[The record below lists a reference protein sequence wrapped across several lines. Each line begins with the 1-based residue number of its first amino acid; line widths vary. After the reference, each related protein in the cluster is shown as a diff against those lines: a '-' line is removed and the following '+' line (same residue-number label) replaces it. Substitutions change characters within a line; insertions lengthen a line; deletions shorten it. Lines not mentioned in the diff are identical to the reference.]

1 MVGKLKAPRNWPLG
15 YYYANTE
22 TLAVNA
28 SFAQDDWFRFGGKDD
43 QTDSSDYKGH
53 EIRLACTIL
62 ENLNLVSRLY
72 TVYTLTSYQRGNRFL
87 MDLNWGFFRLR
98 ITDILRCN
106 FGELL
111 RNYRLGF

>member
-53 EIRLACTIL
+53 KIRLACTIL

-72 TVYTLTSYQRGNRFL
+72 TVDTLTSYQRGNRFL
-87 MDLNWGFFRLR
+87 MDLNWGF
-98 ITDILRCN
+98 
-106 FGELL
+106 
-111 RNYRLGF
+111 LGFE